1 MQAPSYTL
9 QLQPLFKSFGL
20 KDLKNM
26 LEEIILHITTLGIYG
41 AIKTTISY
49 MIQLECLKKHC
60 TDLNTLALYSS
71 IITNL
76 SFIKQLFSNHV
87 KRYSE
92 SEQIERFSSD
102 KILQLIDIFRQYPQR
117 SDEELCAIIFTKR
130 RFTAKILYHILDG
143 LSQHPEF
150 KHIKC
155 DYMVGYNNN
164 PYNATRENLFITKK
178 NKQVIESFRN
188 KEINVLVASSVLEE
202 GVDVQKCTL
211 VVRYDLPE
219 DYRGYIQS
227 KGRARHKTSLYYMM
241 VEVNDSDKFV
251 GKYKEYQDVEESLNR
266 VSKVFFH
273 RRISKC

>member
-1 MQAPSYTL
+1 MV
-9 QLQPLFKSFGL
+9 KSFGL

-26 LEEIILHITTLGIYG
+26 LDEIILHITTLGLYG
-41 AIKTTISY
+41 AIKTAISY

-60 TDLNTLALYSS
+60 TDLTMLALFTS

-76 SFIKQLFSNHV
+76 SFIKQLFGNHV
-87 KRYSE
+87 GKYSE

-102 KILQLIDIFRQYPQR
+102 KILKLIDIFRQYPR
-117 SDEELCAIIFTKR
+117 KSDEELCAIIFTKR

-143 LSQHPEF
+143 LTQHPEF

-155 DYMVGYNNN
+155 DYVVGYNNN
-164 PYNATRENLFITKK
+164 PYNSTRENLFITKK

-188 KEINVLVASSVLEE
+188 KEINVIVSSNVLEE

-211 VVRYDLPE
+211 VVRFDLPE

-241 VEVNDSDKFV
+241 IDMNDYAKFN
-251 GKYKEYQDVEESLNR
+251 GKYREFQDVEESLNK
-266 VSKVFFH
+266 VST
-273 RRISKC
+273 